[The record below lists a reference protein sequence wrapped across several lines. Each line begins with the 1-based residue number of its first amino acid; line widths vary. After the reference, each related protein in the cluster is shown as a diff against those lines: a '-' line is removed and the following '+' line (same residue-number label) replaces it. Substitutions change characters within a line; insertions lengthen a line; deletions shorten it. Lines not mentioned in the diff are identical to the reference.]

1 DARAPAVE
9 VVAGAVPLTGVEADV
24 VGVVVAT
31 EGERETVD
39 RDPIELSRVP
49 IRLLDLAD
57 QRTVH
62 RATPPPPRR
71 GDQAAV
77 VRSAP
82 RPGCARHRPAR
93 ARMYRRS
100 PRRVPD
106 RGAAG
111 PRARRSIRPCAR
123 GAGARGAGRFRS

>member
-1 DARAPAVE
+1 MDARAPAVE

-82 RPGCARHRPAR
+82 RPVRTVVATGYTRPTAQS
-93 ARMYRRS
+93 APKSASFGERS
-100 PRRVPD
+100 FRGQGAFVP
-106 RGAAG
+106 
-111 PRARRSIRPCAR
+111 SRPK
-123 GAGARGAGRFRS
+123 